1 MSKTLLFCLCLVPA
15 TLFAQDQQSKEWKY
29 KGEVSG
35 SLGVGQFYHGD
46 DALGKGPDLA
56 VAFGFRPFSGALR
69 GLGFE
74 VLGNFCAFKNQWG
87 NGYSHDGQ
95 MHTISGNA
103 LYHFGRSRTQFYVVG
118 GIGMLTADYV
128 SINPYTRELSG
139 DPNQV
144 ETAKASKMAT
154 NFGAGVKTRITS
166 RLSLRPEV
174 RIFDTTIGKGYNW
187 SHIRIS
193 IGLGYHF

>member
-1 MSKTLLFCLCLVPA
+1 MSKRILFCLCLVPA
-15 TLFAQDQQSKEWKY
+15 TLFAQDQQSREWKY

-35 SLGVGQFYHGD
+35 SLGLGQFYHGD

-56 VAFGFRPFSGALR
+56 VGFGFRPFSGALR

-74 VLGNFCAFKNQWG
+74 VLGNRCAFEKEWG

-95 MHTISGNA
+95 MRSITGNA

-128 SINPYTRELSG
+128 SINPY
-139 DPNQV
+139 DPNHV
-144 ETAKASKMAT
+144 GTVKDSKMAT

-166 RLSLRPEV
+166 RISLRPELRV
-174 RIFDTTIGKGYNW
+174 FDTTIGKGYNW
-187 SHIRIS
+187 SHVRLS